1 MLNHIFQKAI
11 VKQHIMNHVFFP
23 LYMMVSNILIAHQRN
38 IILHGA
44 PLLLMQMTT
53 MLNTDG
59 EFVTGDAM
67 KVIFFSS

>member
-11 VKQHIMNHVFFP
+11 VKQQIMNHVFFP

-44 PLLLMQMTT
+44 PLLLMQTTT
-53 MLNTDG
+53 MLNIDG
-59 EFVTGDAM
+59 EFVTGDVW
-67 KVIFFSS
+67 KVIFSS